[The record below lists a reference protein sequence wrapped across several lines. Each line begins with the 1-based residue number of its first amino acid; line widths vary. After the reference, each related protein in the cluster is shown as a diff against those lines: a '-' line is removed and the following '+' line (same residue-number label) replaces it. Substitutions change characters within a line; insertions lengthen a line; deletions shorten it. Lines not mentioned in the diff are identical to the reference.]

1 MKPRNRVAL
10 IALGVTAASAA
21 LAALVHLSFG
31 LLVLRIAVGPSGRE
45 LPPGQGTAA
54 QGKLVYASQCERCHG
69 ATAREGPEAPL
80 VGGGGS
86 LKTAKP
92 LKTIGSY
99 WPYATTL
106 WDYVNRA
113 MPFDRPSVMSANDVY
128 AVTAYLLNLNG
139 IIKDTDVL
147 DAKTL
152 PAIKMPNR
160 DGFVPDP
167 RPDVGKPAK
176 KK

>member
-1 MKPRNRVAL
+1 MSVGGHAQSPKYHVGRAPTADEIRQWD
-10 IALGVTAASAA
+10 IA
-21 LAALVHLSFG
+21 
-31 LLVLRIAVGPSGRE
+31 IGPEGRE
-45 LPPGQGTAA
+45 LPAGRGTAVE
-54 QGKLVYASQCERCHG
+54 GKVVYANQCARCHG

-80 VGGGGS
+80 VGGRGS
-86 LKTAKP
+86 LNTAKP
-92 LKTIGSY
+92 QKTIGSY

-128 AVTAYLLNLNG
+128 AVTAYLLSLNG
-139 IIKDTDVL
+139 IVSETDVM

-152 PAIKMPNR
+152 PAVTMPNR
-160 DGFVPDP
+160 AGFVPDP

-176 KK
+176 KQP